1 MNCQR
6 YILKIAAW
14 IPAAIWYRFIWG
26 FSAQPATVSG
36 GVSDSLLEQ
45 LLEVI
50 SPTYAQASPMVQ
62 TAAVEGLS
70 FFERKAA
77 HMFLYFVLFLLLA
90 LALYLVQRK
99 IWRRITAAG
108 VACLLLAALDE
119 YHQTF
124 VPGRSGEPR
133 DVAVDMAGALC
144 ALGIWLLLR
153 WICKIRTD
161 PRRRLHPAA
170 AFLPAVVGMLAV
182 IAVPPLIGASDGLLT
197 ALCTRFWETW
207 PTLTELEQIS
217 VVSALSPVV
226 TEILHIGLSGV
237 LGCLALLTFAF
248 WRRSLAMAF
257 FAAMTGSAVWAGAT
271 ALLLP
276 TQAAVEAV
284 CMAGAGAAFGCGI
297 WIICLLVK
305 RLCGQG
311 KFI

>member
-1 MNCQR
+1 MKR
-6 YILKIAAW
+6 Y
-14 IPAAIWYRFIWG
+14 PANNVVFRH
-26 FSAQPATVSG
+26 
-36 GVSDSLLEQ
+36 SD
-45 LLEVI
+45 
-50 SPTYAQASPMVQ
+50 A
-62 TAAVEGLS
+62 GL
-70 FFERKAA
+70 R
-77 HMFLYFVLFLLLA
+77 
-90 LALYLVQRK
+90 
-99 IWRRITAAG
+99 AAG
-108 VACLLLAALDE
+108 RDLKE
-119 YHQTF
+119 YR
-124 VPGRSGEPR
+124 VP
-133 DVAVDMAGALC
+133 DVYRQAYNANHAIPVSNAVDL
-144 ALGIWLLLR
+144 
-153 WICKIRTD
+153 KVVD
-161 PRRRLHPAA
+161 PAYFPEEDKAYT
-170 AFLPAVVGMLAV
+170 
-182 IAVPPLIGASDGLLT
+182 DGLLT

-226 TEILHIGLSGV
+226 TEIMHIGLSGV
-237 LGCLALLTFAF
+237 LGCLALLTFAL